1 MAIAEHEAG
10 AHGAEP
16 PLLAVRDLQVEFD
29 TRRGRVRAV
38 RGLSYEVR
46 PGEAL
51 GLVGESGSGKSVSAL
66 AVLGLLPRRTARIA
80 AGSIRLR
87 GEELVGRSERELRAL
102 RGSTVA
108 LVFQDSLSSLN
119 PVLTIG
125 RQITEQLEAHGK
137 ASGKAA
143 ERRAV
148 ELLER
153 VGIPGAARRVRQHP
167 HELSGGMRQRAMIAM
182 ALSCEPALLVADE
195 PTTALDVTIQA
206 QILEL
211 LAELRDTLGMSV
223 LLITHDLGVV
233 AGFTDRVAVMY
244 AGRIVEQGPTE
255 PLLARPSHPYTLG
268 LLASVPRLDRPRQA
282 TLTPIPGV
290 PPNLGAEIRGCPF
303 RPRCAAAVARCA
315 AEDPPLE
322 QVGEAPRSVACWS
335 PRHED
340 PAPDA
345 EAVFG

>member
-1 MAIAEHEAG
+1 MND
-10 AHGAEP
+10 
-16 PLLAVRDLQVEFD
+16 PLLSVRDLHVEFR
-29 TRRGRVRAV
+29 TRRGTVRAV
-38 RGLSYEVR
+38 RGLSYDVCQ
-46 PGEAL
+46 GEAV

-87 GEELVGRSERELRAL
+87 GDELVGLGEKRLRAL
-102 RGSTVA
+102 RGAVVS
-108 LVFQDSLSSLN
+108 LIFQDPLSSLN

-125 RQITEQLEAHGK
+125 RQITEQLEAHGR
-137 ASGKAA
+137 AEGAA
-143 ERRAV
+143 ARARAV
-148 ELLER
+148 ELLEQ
-153 VGIPGAARRVRQHP
+153 VGIPDAPRRVDQHP

-182 ALSCEPALLVADE
+182 ALSCEPALLIADE

-211 LAELRDTLGMSV
+211 LAELRETLGMSL

-255 PLLARPSHPYTLG
+255 PLLARPAHPYAQG
-268 LLASVPRLDRPRQA
+268 LLASIPRLDRPRQA
-282 TLTPIPGV
+282 QLTPIPGV
-290 PPNLGAEIRGCPF
+290 PPNLGAEIAGCPF
-303 RPRCAAAVARCA
+303 RPRCAHAVERCA
-315 AEDPPLE
+315 AADPPLE
-322 QVGEAPRSVACWS
+322 PLEDAGWDPARSVACWR
-335 PRHED
+335 PRRED

-345 EAVFG
+345 AAVVG